1 MHKRIIL
8 AIFAI
13 IVCIVSV
20 GAVKKNPINSKIDF
34 EGQGFEKMKTTAY
47 CMGHHTANGSA
58 VHEGGCAC
66 SPDHIGDVAIVYTL
80 GGEFIGY
87 LECNDTAGPDSAVTA
102 GKVLDVYKPTLDMC
116 QDYMEMVGES
126 QSVWVMWVKGDG

>member
-1 MHKRIIL
+1 MRKVIL
-8 AIFAI
+8 LIFAV
-13 IVCIVSV
+13 IVCVVSV
-20 GAVKKNPINSKIDF
+20 GAERREPHHESIDW
-34 EGQGFEKMKTTAY
+34 EAQGFQKMKTTAY

-80 GGEFIGY
+80 EGEFIGY

-102 GKVLDVYKPTLDMC
+102 GKVIDVYKPTLDMC
-116 QDYMEMVGES
+116 QEYMEKVGKS
-126 QSVWVMWVKGDG
+126 QSVGVLWIDGEG